1 MNFNLLLSKI
11 GISYQL
17 TQDITLLVFIVL
29 ASFAYG
35 TFIGR
40 YKLMTVLINIYI
52 SFAVINV
59 IPVNL
64 LGKDTSILLVFFVL
78 LVGLTLASRRFFD
91 ISFSGSGTGFLWRV
105 FSMSF
110 LQVGLIL
117 SIAFSVIPRK
127 VALVYISS
135 AAHQYL
141 ASEWAKFIW
150 MTAPLV
156 YMFLLYRR
164 DKKSRR

>member
-1 MNFNLLLSKI
+1 MDFNLLLSKV

-17 TQDITLLVFIVL
+17 TQDITLLIFIAL

-52 SFAVINV
+52 SFALVNV
-59 IPVNL
+59 IPDNL
-64 LGKDTSILLVFFVL
+64 LAKDTSILFSFLIL

-91 ISFSGSGTGFLWRV
+91 ISFSGSGSGFLWRV

-117 SIAFSVIPRK
+117 SIVFSIISK
-127 VALVYISS
+127 KNALVYISPS
-135 AAHQYL
+135 AYQYL
-141 ASEWAKFIW
+141 ASDWARFIW
-150 MTAPLV
+150 MAVPLI

-164 DKKSRR
+164 DRKRHR